1 MPHQMTLLHDPS
13 AAFPC
18 FTLIGHFSS
27 DEERHTMRDFYFYDS
42 EMTICRFRHMVTPV
56 RNMSKTTYGGFE
68 VRGHPP
74 RLVWSDHA
82 YGNFWKK
89 CCKTTCLCLV
99 AASAIQL
106 HYGVMPLIS
115 LQDVSKLYGFG
126 DATTLALDEV
136 NLSIEDGEFV
146 AVMGPSGC
154 GKSTLMNVIGLL
166 DRPTH
171 GKYMLSSRSVA
182 RLTQGRRA
190 KIRRDS
196 IGFIFQSY
204 NLLPRLTAL
213 ENVALPLAYKG
224 VLPGKRTKLAADMLE
239 RVGMGKRSYFYPPQ
253 LSGGQVQ
260 SVAIARA
267 LVNNPGLII
276 ADEPTGN
283 LDSASSRL
291 VMELLSEIHK
301 SGNTIIFVTHN
312 PELTRYA
319 SRVVYMRD
327 GAIIQD
333 EQTKVGEIAKTA
345 LAQMYAVP
353 EKTAEDD
360 LAGISELMRALPE
373 NNGRPTKKAPAKKK
387 ESAAKKAATKK
398 PAKAKTPKTK
408 IAKKKPAV
416 SKKGA
421 KK

>member
-1 MPHQMTLLHDPS
+1 
-13 AAFPC
+13 
-18 FTLIGHFSS
+18 
-27 DEERHTMRDFYFYDS
+27 
-42 EMTICRFRHMVTPV
+42 
-56 RNMSKTTYGGFE
+56 
-68 VRGHPP
+68 
-74 RLVWSDHA
+74 
-82 YGNFWKK
+82 
-89 CCKTTCLCLV
+89 
-99 AASAIQL
+99 
-106 HYGVMPLIS
+106 MPLIS

-136 NLSIEDGEFV
+136 SLSIDDGEFV

-154 GKSTLMNVIGLL
+154 GKSTLMNVMGLL

-171 GKYMLSSRSVA
+171 GKYMLNSRSVA
-182 RLTQGRRA
+182 RLTQSRRA
-190 KIRRDS
+190 RIRRDT

-224 VLPGKRTKLAADMLE
+224 VLPGKRTKMAADMLE
-239 RVGMGKRSYFYPPQ
+239 RVGMAERSYFYPAQ

-267 LVNNPGLII
+267 LVNQPKLII

-301 SGNTIIFVTHN
+301 AGNTIIFVTHN

-327 GAIIQD
+327 GAVIQD
-333 EQTKVGEIAKTA
+333 EMTKVGEIARTA
-345 LAQMYAVP
+345 LQQMFVVS

-360 LAGISELMRALPE
+360 LAGISALMKALP
-373 NNGRPTKKAPAKKK
+373 NLNGAPTEKTPPAKKPRK
-387 ESAAKKAATKK
+387 RPARAVKPKPAKSSAAKAGKATRTKK
-398 PAKAKTPKTK
+398 TVKR
-408 IAKKKPAV
+408 
-416 SKKGA
+416 GA